1 MTQEFKNICLISI
14 NNFPNN
20 IIPAENQQG
29 KKLYFIVQEKSDE
42 DAFNKIRDNIYNAI
56 TSYNVILSG
65 HKSVEDAYGLL
76 KSFIDY
82 NIDNEEIEYSDYPF
96 FIFIENEN
104 LNKKKLYAYYLEQEK
119 KRTNKKEGYEIDSKI
134 ILFCNY
140 ENNIKERL
148 MQILNYYHRKNVQ
161 IKSNPYSNS
170 SNIKI
175 MYVGATG
182 TGKSTMINEFNG
194 QKISY
199 SASDNLGKTKDT
211 QGGKT
216 LLFKNKK
223 YPILNQDTEG
233 FEIAD
238 TSQKEKVDN
247 TVSKNELGATLND
260 RLHIVIYLFKNE
272 RGLDVDDVAFLAK
285 LHELKILYY
294 AVAPKIEGSE
304 KKFRN
309 SGKRLIMSLKTQ
321 FKNKNYDKKNK
332 DLFSDFIKRDE
343 GNKEEKGHKL
353 LIDIFDEMIKNIDKI
368 VFCVNVL
375 SKNSKGK
382 INLLQ
387 QIKSDLF
394 EKKKIH
400 DEFIQTIEQLDVHEE
415 KVKIGIS
422 GKILEKDDKKY
433 HEILNESPFFY
444 KYTIDDIKRKQAEE
458 LLKDI
463 EVSSMWLFWYNS
475 RVEDF
480 RKSVAKRIR
489 DIYSDVKIEAEIN
502 TNEYE
507 ENESYFYKTEN
518 TKIFIEHLIS
528 FYADKYKNLKL
539 NEKYYTACKEY
550 NESIKAFGQYVD
562 EFCNFKLNEEQIL
575 YDIDLI

>member
-1 MTQEFKNICLISI
+1 MKQEFKEICLISI
-14 NNFPNN
+14 NNFPND

-29 KKLYFIVQEKSDE
+29 KKLYFIVEEKSDE
-42 DAFNKIRDNIYNAI
+42 DAFNRIKDNIYEAI

-65 HKSVEDAYGLL
+65 HKTVEDAYGLL
-76 KSFIDY
+76 KSFTDY
-82 NIDNEEIEYSDYPF
+82 NIKNDYIANSDYPF

-119 KRTNKKEGYEIDSKI
+119 KRTDKEECYEIDSKI
-134 ILFCNY
+134 ILFCNIS
-140 ENNIKERL
+140 NNIKERL
-148 MQILNYYHRKNVQ
+148 MQILNYYHRKNIQ
-161 IKSNPYSNS
+161 IKSNPFSAS

-194 QKISY
+194 QKLSY
-199 SASDNLGKTKDT
+199 SASDNLGKTKDI

-216 LLFKNKK
+216 LVFKNKK

-233 FEIAD
+233 FEIGD
-238 TSQKEKVDN
+238 TSQKVKVEN
-247 TVSKNELGATLND
+247 TVNKNEIGATLED
-260 RLHIVIYLFKNE
+260 RLHIVIYLFKND

-294 AVAPKIEGSE
+294 AVAPRQEGSE
-304 KKFRN
+304 KKFCN
-309 SGKRLIMSLKTQ
+309 SAKRLILSLITQ
-321 FKNKNYDKKNK
+321 FKNKNYDKRVEDFFK
-332 DLFSDFIKRDE
+332 DFIKRDK
-343 GNKEEKGHKL
+343 GDKEEKGHKL
-353 LIDIFDEMIKNIDKI
+353 LIDIFGEMIKNINKI
-368 VFCVNVL
+368 VFCVDIL
-375 SKNSKGK
+375 SKSSKGK
-382 INLLQ
+382 INLLR
-387 QIKSDLF
+387 QIQNDLF

-400 DEFIQTIEQLDVHEE
+400 DEYIQIIDQLEVHQE
-415 KVKIGIS
+415 KIKMSIS

-433 HEILNESPFFY
+433 YEILNKSPFFY

-458 LLKDI
+458 LLNDI
-463 EVSSMWLFWYNS
+463 EVSSIWLFWYNS
-475 RVEDF
+475 KVENL
-480 RKSVAKRIR
+480 RKSIAEKIKN
-489 DIYSDVKIEAEIN
+489 IYSDVKIEAEIK
-502 TNEYE
+502 TDAYE

-518 TKIFIEHLIS
+518 TKIFIEQLIK

-550 NESIKAFGQYVD
+550 NKSIKAFGQYVD
-562 EFCNFKLNEEQIL
+562 EFCNCKLNDEQIL